1 LLVLKILLY
10 YSSKYLTIPSVVALL
25 AEHSFWFSGTNI
37 AEQFHHAVKS
47 FEFQQHIS
55 ITLVMAAVETAFNN
69 ATNKEDP
76 AWLIHWV
83 INNRLV
89 CKITLYFW
97 F

>member
-1 LLVLKILLY
+1 LLVIKILLY
-10 YSSKYLTIPSVVALL
+10 YSSKYLTIPLVVALL

-47 FEFQQHIS
+47 FKKHIS

-69 ATNKEDP
+69 ATNKGDS
-76 AWLIHWV
+76 AWLIQWV

-89 CKITLYFW
+89 CKITSYFW